1 MKKYSSILFVSLVL
15 LLASTSFATV
25 EVTVF
30 GNTGGTFYRAKDIP
44 FTEHRTF
51 PGVSGKATLKLFN
64 GANGNN
70 MVTDATI
77 RVNGSRVFDEMQF
90 KRKVN
95 YLQKE
100 VDLFEGQND
109 LEVFLEGKP
118 DSKITILITQRIEGD
133 AGAVIGTS
141 GGTLSTSGGIATL
154 AVTPGA
160 LNSDTIISVSQGTG
174 ENPSG
179 ILPGSIYD
187 FEPSG
192 TQFALPVTI
201 NIKYDPAQLPAGISE
216 SNLKLAYESD
226 GNWLAG

>member
-1 MKKYSSILFVSLVL
+1 MKKYSLILFVPLVL

-30 GNTGGTFYRAKDIP
+30 GNTGGTFYRAQKAP

-64 GANGNN
+64 GANGFN

-77 RVNGSRVFDEMQF
+77 RVNGNIVFDEMHI
-90 KRKVN
+90 KRTVQ
-95 YLQKE
+95 YLEKE
-100 VDLFEGQND
+100 IYLFDGQND

-118 DSKITILITQRIEGD
+118 GSKITILITQRIEGD
-133 AGAVIGTS
+133 AGAVIGSS
-141 GGTLSTSGGIATL
+141 GGTISMPGGNATL
-154 AVTPGA
+154 TVPPGA
-160 LNSDTIISVSQGTG
+160 LNSDVIISVSQGTG